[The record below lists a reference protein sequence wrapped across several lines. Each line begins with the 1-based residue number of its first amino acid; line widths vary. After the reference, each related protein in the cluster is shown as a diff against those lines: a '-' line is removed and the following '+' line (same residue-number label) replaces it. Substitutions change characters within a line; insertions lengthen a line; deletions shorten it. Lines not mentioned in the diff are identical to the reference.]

1 MGRGKEGRKGQG
13 DNHTFILCRVESN
26 ETDSIQNIQLVYKN
40 PLFLVSS
47 SFFFLFAFSL
57 FFAAT
62 PSITLFISLRT
73 NPTNQL
79 STYPHIKTTSTT
91 HSPIYS
97 YFSHLSLHS
106 TMTSVETSCL
116 APTHALLSPPVTPVM
131 SKVEEQIVRSCS
143 SSSDHSPTAEDP
155 VPVPK
160 DLDDLVRLLHIE
172 LGVNGLDSKEV
183 DVARVQK
190 LMASY
195 TSNQADWQKYA
206 MFDKGRYTRNLVD
219 DGNGKFNL
227 MILAW
232 PETIGRY
239 VKTYQLAHIY
249 AHSHPNTMQPQGTKN
264 KKKSLRVCCTHV
276 FGLSNRT
283 SCLVAPCVCAAAASI
298 LGSPID
304 SCIN

>member
-1 MGRGKEGRKGQG
+1 
-13 DNHTFILCRVESN
+13 
-26 ETDSIQNIQLVYKN
+26 
-40 PLFLVSS
+40 
-47 SFFFLFAFSL
+47 
-57 FFAAT
+57 
-62 PSITLFISLRT
+62 
-73 NPTNQL
+73 
-79 STYPHIKTTSTT
+79 
-91 HSPIYS
+91 
-97 YFSHLSLHS
+97 
-106 TMTSVETSCL
+106 MTSVETSCL
-116 APTHALLSPPVTPVM
+116 APNHALLSPPVTPVM
-131 SKVEEQIVRSCS
+131 SKVEEQIVRSCG

-249 AHSHPNTMQPQGTKN
+249 THSYPDTMQTQGTEN
-264 KKKSLRVCCTHV
+264 KKNEKSLRVCCTHV
-276 FGLSNRT
+276 FDLSNRT
-283 SCLVAPCVCAAAASI
+283 SCIVAPCVVLLLPAWVFQLIPA
-298 LGSPID
+298 
-304 SCIN
+304 

>member
-1 MGRGKEGRKGQG
+1 MSKGEQQIA
-13 DNHTFILCRVESN
+13 TSRS
-26 ETDSIQNIQLVYKN
+26 SIDRT
-40 PLFLVSS
+40 PPSS
-47 SFFFLFAFSL
+47 STA
-57 FFAAT
+57 
-62 PSITLFISLRT
+62 
-73 NPTNQL
+73 
-79 STYPHIKTTSTT
+79 
-91 HSPIYS
+91 
-97 YFSHLSLHS
+97 
-106 TMTSVETSCL
+106 
-116 APTHALLSPPVTPVM
+116 
-131 SKVEEQIVRSCS
+131 
-143 SSSDHSPTAEDP
+143 TAEDP

-239 VKTYQLAHIY
+239 VKKSINL
-249 AHSHPNTMQPQGTKN
+249 HSYTLTPKYKCKHKD
-264 KKKSLRVCCTHV
+264 KK
-276 FGLSNRT
+276 
-283 SCLVAPCVCAAAASI
+283 
-298 LGSPID
+298 
-304 SCIN
+304 

>member
-1 MGRGKEGRKGQG
+1 MRRRKEERKERRGKGITIPPVLVVSKVMRQTQSRTSRLSIK
-13 DNHTFILCRVESN
+13 ILYSC
-26 ETDSIQNIQLVYKN
+26 QQL
-40 PLFLVSS
+40 L
-47 SFFFLFAFSL
+47 FFLFAFTL
-57 FFAAT
+57 FFTAT
-62 PSITLFISLRT
+62 PTTTTLLISSK
-73 NPTNQL
+73 PTKINQL
-79 STYPHIKTTSTT
+79 FTYPHRKTASS
-91 HSPIYS
+91 HSLI
-97 YFSHLSLHS
+97 HLHS

-143 SSSDHSPTAEDP
+143 SSSDHSPTTEDP

-239 VKTYQLAHIY
+239 VKTYQLAHIHSLTPKPN
-249 AHSHPNTMQPQGTKN
+249 AHTRDKKN
-264 KKKSLRVCCTHV
+264 SLRVCCTHV
-276 FGLSNRT
+276 FDLSNCT
-283 SCLVAPCVCAAAASI
+283 SCLVAPCVCAVAAAI
-298 LGSPID
+298 LDSPID